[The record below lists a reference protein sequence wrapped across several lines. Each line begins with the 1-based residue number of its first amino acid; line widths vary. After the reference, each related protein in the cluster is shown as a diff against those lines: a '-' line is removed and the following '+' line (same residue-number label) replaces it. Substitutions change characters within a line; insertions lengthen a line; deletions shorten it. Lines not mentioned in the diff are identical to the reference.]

1 MNYDHVVKHPYATF
15 HNFLETSLDSTALY
29 GLNCANFHSEMD
41 NSGHE
46 MF

>member
-1 MNYDHVVKHPYATF
+1 MNCDYVVKHPYASF
-15 HNFLETSLDSTALY
+15 HNFLETSLDSTIVY
-29 GLNCANFHSEMD
+29 GLNCANFCLKTD